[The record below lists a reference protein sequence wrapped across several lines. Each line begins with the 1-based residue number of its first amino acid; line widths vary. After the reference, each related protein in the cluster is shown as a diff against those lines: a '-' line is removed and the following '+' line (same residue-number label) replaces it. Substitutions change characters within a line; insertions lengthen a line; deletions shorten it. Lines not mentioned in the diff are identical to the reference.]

1 MKFLLTTQFILS
13 LFLSLLLWLIFD
25 RTVALSFAA
34 GSFLMFGNLAVMSL
48 VWPLILAKK
57 QVALSTGV
65 IVFKFAILTWI
76 LFIVATGNSIRA
88 GWFAVGLSLVVVT
101 AVITA
106 FKTSATSSSSAEE
119 DLRN

>member
-1 MKFLLTTQFILS
+1 MRILLLTQFILS
-13 LFLSLLLWLIFD
+13 LFFTLLLWLIYD
-25 RTVALSFAA
+25 RTVGLSFAA
-34 GSFLMFGNLAVMSL
+34 GSFLMFGNLVVMSL

-76 LFIVATGNSIRA
+76 LFIVATGNSIRT

-106 FKTSATSSSSAEE
+106 FKTSATSSSAEE